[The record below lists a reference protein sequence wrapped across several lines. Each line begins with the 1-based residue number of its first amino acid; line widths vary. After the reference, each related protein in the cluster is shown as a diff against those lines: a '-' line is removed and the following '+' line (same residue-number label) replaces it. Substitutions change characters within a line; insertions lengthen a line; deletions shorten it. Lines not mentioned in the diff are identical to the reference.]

1 MSGGTLVGFVNDAVA
16 GGVEEHQSEGGER
29 HGDGEVGGR
38 FFDQGRI
45 HGTSGSDA
53 PSPMLKVL
61 CVAKH
66 IARAVHPNRLEIR
79 EPRGS
84 GRSPVLGKRKAI
96 SVCQRS

>member
-29 HGDGEVGGR
+29 HGDREVGGR

-53 PSPMLKVL
+53 PRVKDNKYF
-61 CVAKH
+61 A
-66 IARAVHPNRLEIR
+66 
-79 EPRGS
+79 
-84 GRSPVLGKRKAI
+84 
-96 SVCQRS
+96 